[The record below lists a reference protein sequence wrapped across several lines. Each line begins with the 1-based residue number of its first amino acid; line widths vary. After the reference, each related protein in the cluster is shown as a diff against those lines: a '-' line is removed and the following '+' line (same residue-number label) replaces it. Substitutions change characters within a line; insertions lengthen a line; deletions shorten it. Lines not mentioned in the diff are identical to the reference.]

1 MICTQLVDLLSVYKI
16 LSIEYTACDKSL
28 EIQESLVLDLKILM
42 YRNADEIEK
51 LKKIKEDSDR
61 EAASMLQQL
70 KTLSESR
77 DSMQRELVELK
88 EVRDAALEVAEAMDI
103 PVRDGDEPLTLA
115 ERLRRVP
122 GAFERFIS
130 HITRQYVGHIVGLVK
145 SYWPSTRL
153 DALGQGAKADC
164 TDDQFRQYLAET
176 SGVADQIVEALSRAE
191 SP

>member
-1 MICTQLVDLLSVYKI
+1 M
-16 LSIEYTACDKSL
+16 
-28 EIQESLVLDLKILM
+28 VLDLKILM

-61 EAASMLQQL
+61 EAVSMLQQL

-115 ERLRRVP
+115 GRLRRVP
-122 GAFERFIS
+122 GAFERFVS
-130 HITRQYVGHIVGLVK
+130 HITRQYVGHVLGLVK
-145 SYWPSTRL
+145 SYWPTTRL

-164 TDDQFRQYLAET
+164 MEDQFREYLAET
-176 SGVADQIVEALSRAE
+176 SEVADQIVEVLSRAE